1 MRQVRSFAGAALA
14 IAVLAIA
21 PPAYAQTTTL
31 QIESTLPAAHATSK
45 AMQIFKQEVV
55 RLSAGAMDVEVTT
68 DSPRTIKEMVDG
80 VHVGRVFATW
90 ISVGNFSKLVP
101 EIAAVSLPFV
111 FDNYREARRAI
122 AGPVGTLISTKL
134 EAKGFV
140 ILGWM
145 DLGELH
151 VSNSKRPLKT
161 IDDFKGLRIR
171 VLPNATHVATFQAL
185 GARPVIIDLTDVASA
200 LRQGDVDG
208 QELDYS
214 TTLANKYYE
223 SQKYLSNTGHFLDY
237 HVLIADKSALTHL
250 DPAEQKTVREAA
262 AIAAVRQHEILAED
276 EAAAL
281 ERLRE
286 LGMQYDP
293 LPRETRAA
301 LRRATARV
309 VDDVR
314 KSVGADIVNK
324 VLAAKTAPAAGKATP
339 SDKAAAGKNRN
350 YQSGPRSF

>member
-1 MRQVRSFAGAALA
+1 MKLVRSFAGAALA
-14 IAVLAIA
+14 TSVLAIA
-21 PPAYAQTTTL
+21 PSAYAQTTTL
-31 QIESTLPAAHATSK
+31 RIESTLPAGHATSK
-45 AMQIFKQEVV
+45 SMQIFKQEVV

-68 DSPRTIKEMVDG
+68 NSPRTFKELVDG

-90 ISVGNFSKLVP
+90 TSIGNFAKLVP

-111 FDNYREARRAI
+111 FDDYGEARRAI

-140 ILGWM
+140 VLGWM
-145 DLGELH
+145 DLGALQ

-161 IDDFKGLRIR
+161 IDDFNGLRIR
-171 VLPNATHVATFQAL
+171 VLPIATHAATFQAL
-185 GARPVIIDLTDVASA
+185 GARPIIMDLTDVAAA

-214 TTLANKYYE
+214 TLLANKYYE
-223 SQKYLSNTGHFLDY
+223 NQKYLSETNHFLDF
-237 HVLIADKSALTHL
+237 HVLVVDKSVFARLH
-250 DPAEQKTVREAA
+250 PAEQKTVREAA
-262 AIAAVRQHEILAED
+262 AIAAVRQRDMLNED

-281 ERLRE
+281 GRLQE
-286 LGMQYDP
+286 IGMQYDP

-324 VLAAKTAPAAGKATP
+324 VLAAKTAPAADKATP

-350 YQSGPRSF
+350 QSGPRSF